1 MYATQYTTNAND
13 IEITVTSLYT
23 NNHKLARQHVTA
35 TPASKESAI
44 VSVPFLYLLYQEGMY
59 DSKTSF
65 TKTW

>member
-1 MYATQYTTNAND
+1 MYTTQYTTNAND
-13 IEITVTSLYT
+13 IEIIVTSLYT

-35 TPASKESAI
+35 IPANRESAI
-44 VSVPFLYLLYQEGMY
+44 VPVPFLYLYQEGMY